1 MISLPV
7 PALLGQAEGGLPL
20 GITVLAR
27 PGEDAKMFGAA
38 AWIEAHWA
46 G

>member
-7 PALLGQAEGGLPL
+7 PPTLGQAEGGLPL
-20 GITVLAR
+20 GISVVAR
-27 PGEDAKMFGAA
+27 PGEDAKMLTAA

-46 G
+46 D